1 MQPGKVY
8 TEIMCSLSH
17 ISRFLDAQFEDRAV
31 RETACSWLEVTT
43 RSSSTTRLGSKSCSA
58 SAPKL
63 TCSGGHIG
71 RDGTVL
77 ICVGDVARL
86 LSAGATARRCCPVAT
101 VRDCCLHGADDS
113 GLPDIVPRDWD
124 DG

>member
-43 RSSSTTRLGSKSCSA
+43 RSSSTTVSGPRAAVPQHLNLLAAVGILDET
-58 SAPKL
+58 AP
-63 TCSGGHIG
+63 C
-71 RDGTVL
+71 
-77 ICVGDVARL
+77 
-86 LSAGATARRCCPVAT
+86 
-101 VRDCCLHGADDS
+101 
-113 GLPDIVPRDWD
+113 
-124 DG
+124 